1 MEPPFSD
8 VSRGKLRIP
17 EVRTVEKIRVLVAAR
32 PRLMRELV
40 IELISGQPDIEVM
53 AEVQD
58 DSKIAELVQELH
70 PDCVIIGLDAS
81 DNRPD
86 VCDSLFERHPH
97 LKILALASERNS
109 CIFYSATLNIRAS
122 RVETSERGILDALR
136 GRHPLSASVLFS
148 EGSKK
153 IN

>member
-1 MEPPFSD
+1 
-8 VSRGKLRIP
+8 
-17 EVRTVEKIRVLVAAR
+17 VEKIRVLVAAR

-58 DSKIAELVQELH
+58 DSKIADLVQEMH
-70 PDCVIIGLDAS
+70 ADCVIIGLESS
-81 DNRPD
+81 DSRPE
-86 VCDSLFERHPH
+86 VCDSLFERYPH

-109 CIFYSATLNIRAS
+109 CIYYWATINIRSS
-122 RVETSERGILDALR
+122 RVETSEKGILDALR
-136 GRHPLSASVLFS
+136 GRRPVGATVLMP

-153 IN
+153 VN

>member
-1 MEPPFSD
+1 M
-8 VSRGKLRIP
+8 
-17 EVRTVEKIRVLVAAR
+17 EKIRVLVAAR

-40 IELISGQPDIEVM
+40 VELISGQPDIEVM

-58 DSKIAELVQELH
+58 DSKIADLVQELH
-70 PDCVIIGLDAS
+70 PDCVIIGLESS
-81 DNRPD
+81 DSRPD

-109 CIFYSATLNIRAS
+109 CIFYWATLNIRAS
-122 RVETSERGILDALR
+122 RVETSEQGILDALR
-136 GRHPLSASVLFS
+136 GRRPPDASALYP
-148 EGSKK
+148 EISKK